1 MKLENYLKTKD
12 TKVIEN
18 FIKLCKDKNIQFVKD
33 DSLENVIGV
42 GIFVNVPTNSID
54 KVNAVVCMITE
65 EASWWNKLNINNYEN
80 FIENFDLEEYKKF
93 LIEKLEQ
100 TKNNYPELTIG
111 CKMISTI
118 DLEYGFF
125 KNKYWTPYIL
135 EGYIYS
141 SVTKNWGPK
150 TQKGYGDFDG
160 FKLWDKNML
169 Q

>member
-42 GIFVNVPTNSID
+42 GIFVNTNSID

-100 TKNNYPELTIG
+100 TKNKYPEFTIG
-111 CKMISTI
+111 CRMISTI

-141 SVTKNWGPK
+141 SVKK
-150 TQKGYGDFDG
+150 TGVQKHKRDMVILMD
-160 FKLWDKNML
+160 KLWDKNML

>member
-18 FIKLCKDKNIQFVKD
+18 FIKLCKDKNIQFVNYD
-33 DSLENVIGV
+33 RENVIGV

-65 EASWWNKLNINNYEN
+65 EASWWNIENIN
-80 FIENFDLEEYKKF
+80 LEEYKKF

-100 TKNNYPELTIG
+100 TKNKYPEFTIG
-111 CKMISTI
+111 CRMISTI